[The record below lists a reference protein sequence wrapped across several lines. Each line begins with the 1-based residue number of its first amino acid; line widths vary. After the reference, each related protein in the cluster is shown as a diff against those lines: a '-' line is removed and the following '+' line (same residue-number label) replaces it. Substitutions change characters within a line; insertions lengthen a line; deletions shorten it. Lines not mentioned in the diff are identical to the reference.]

1 MTAGLG
7 PGTLAA
13 LPPLNEAAVTR
24 LLSSRHLLLAGSLA
38 YLATCARAQVAP
50 PAPATPPATASKVV
64 AFEELRWPPAD
75 LARPGQLQ
83 TSVLWGDPRSGPSA
97 MYLKLPKG
105 TLPMH
110 LHTADYHLLVVQ
122 GTMKHWSS
130 GEDER
135 AARTLGPGS
144 YWFQAGGEVHGDAC
158 LSEECLVYLV
168 WSGIRDGRMAPPSA
182 KP

>member
-1 MTAGLG
+1 MTRR
-7 PGTLAA
+7 
-13 LPPLNEAAVTR
+13 LPF
-24 LLSSRHLLLAGSLA
+24 RHLLLAAGLA
-38 YLATCARAQVAP
+38 GLATGASAQVAP
-50 PAPATPPATASKVV
+50 AAAAAPSAAGSKVV
-64 AFEELRWPPAD
+64 AFDDLRWPPVD
-75 LARPGQLQ
+75 PARPGQLL

-105 TLPMH
+105 TLPLH

-122 GTMKHWSS
+122 GTMKHWVA

-158 LSEECLVYLV
+158 LSDECLVYLV

-182 KP
+182 TKP